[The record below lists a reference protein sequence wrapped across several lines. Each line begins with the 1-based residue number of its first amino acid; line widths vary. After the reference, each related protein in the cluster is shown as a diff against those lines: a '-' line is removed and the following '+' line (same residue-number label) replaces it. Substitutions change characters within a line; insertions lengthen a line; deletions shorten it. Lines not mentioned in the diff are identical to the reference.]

1 MNDMI
6 AAFFIHLLFP
16 LAIFEVYLGLR
27 EDMHEAKVENPPHVP
42 LLIILATYG
51 GWLMMA
57 LTKLLWRWSDLAVV
71 ALFYL
76 VLVAPIIMFMLA
88 VQLYSE
94 RKTSL
99 YHRGAFIASV
109 GYIGLEVLSVVA
121 IFMMIIRDGFMR

>member
-1 MNDMI
+1 MSDII
-6 AAFFIHLLFP
+6 AALFIHLLLP

-27 EDMHEAKVENPPHVP
+27 EDMHEAKVEDPPHIP

-57 LTKLLWRWSDLAVV
+57 LTWLLWRWSDLAAV

-76 VLVAPIIMFMLA
+76 GLVAPVIMFMIA

-94 RKTSL
+94 RKTSP

-109 GYIGLEVLSVVA
+109 GYIGLVVLSVVA
-121 IFMMIIRDGFMR
+121 VFMMIVSVGFMR